1 MDETTTADGLPA
13 MSGATTEHTNNNKR
27 KRSQEDEDNDQIL
40 EALFDKDV
48 AADDNDPSQ
57 TTTTTNINGEPLE
70 KKRPGPN
77 KTTPSLDM
85 AFAKT
90 TTTATT
96 STLQLS
102 TNEYCSHDGCSYH
115 AITRK
120 PLCIFHIGTE
130 ETKFDTLKRSLN
142 KLPPNPS
149 VQQLEDKATQL
160 EKELQDVKHQIEI
173 AKEREERE
181 AQEEIA
187 RQLIIGNNN
196 VQEGEGEETN
206 VITTLD
212 TIVGTTKKILK
223 MTPGYRQCR
232 IEGCTNYAIRGGICV
247 RHGAPGKKPCAI
259 EGKFC
264 LYTLFIQSVV
274 FCIQFIFKCCCCFC
288 THIIIVLMIS

>member
-27 KRSQEDEDNDQIL
+27 KRSQEEEDNDQIL

-57 TTTTTNINGEPLE
+57 TTTTTTNINGEPLE
-70 KKRPGPN
+70 KKKPGPN
-77 KTTPSLDM
+77 KTTPSLDNM
-85 AFAKT
+85 AFT
-90 TTTATT
+90 TTTSTTT

-160 EKELQDVKHQIEI
+160 EEELQDVKRQIEI

-212 TIVGTTKKILK
+212 TIVGTTKKTLK

-264 LYTLFIQSVV
+264 LFVFYIYIIIQFLV
-274 FCIQFIFKCCCCFC
+274 FCIQFIQCCCLH
-288 THIIIVLMIS
+288 TSMIS

>member
-1 MDETTTADGLPA
+1 MLPWEREVYVQMLVDYIEEENNRNKTTTSL
-13 MSGATTEHTNNNKR
+13 
-27 KRSQEDEDNDQIL
+27 DNMG
-40 EALFDKDV
+40 F
-48 AADDNDPSQ
+48 
-57 TTTTTNINGEPLE
+57 TTTTST
-70 KKRPGPN
+70 
-77 KTTPSLDM
+77 
-85 AFAKT
+85 
-90 TTTATT
+90 TT

-160 EKELQDVKHQIEI
+160 EEELQDVKQQIEI

-187 RQLIIGNNN
+187 RQLIIGTNN
-196 VQEGEGEETN
+196 VQEGEETN

-212 TIVGTTKKILK
+212 TIVGTTKKTLK

-264 LYTLFIQSVV
+264 FYIHCHSICCF
-274 FCIQFIFKCCCCFC
+274 FCIQFIQFCSYFC
-288 THIIIVLMIS
+288 THIIYINDFLIKRLYKSKCQGWDMRTSRSTSQIMFDRGMHELRPTGWVMQQTRCICIREAL